1 MDINKNAKEHYLNQI
16 NKYMDFVTYL
26 IQHEKL
32 SETAQAFAR
41 NITNEAYELMITP
54 EEELTQYIEHNE
66 TTH

>member
-16 NKYMDFVTYL
+16 DEYMDFVTYL
-26 IQHEKL
+26 IKNEKL

-41 NITNEAYELMITP
+41 NITNKAYELMITP
-54 EEELTQYIEHNE
+54 EEDLPQYIEQTE